1 MYAIAP
7 SPRLAMNV
15 FHLQSF
21 YGEGLDKREN
31 SSGSHDD
38 RTFHIPISLS
48 RLSPQ
53 IYLLLLDL
61 SFQVKE
67 RRKKCG
73 ILRVDK
79 GVPSIT
85 VPYAWYSYAK
95 AEYNDAPVKMLQC
108 LV

>member
-21 YGEGLDKREN
+21 YGEGLDKRE
-31 SSGSHDD
+31 
-38 RTFHIPISLS
+38 
-48 RLSPQ
+48 
-53 IYLLLLDL
+53 
-61 SFQVKE
+61 
-67 RRKKCG
+67 KKCG